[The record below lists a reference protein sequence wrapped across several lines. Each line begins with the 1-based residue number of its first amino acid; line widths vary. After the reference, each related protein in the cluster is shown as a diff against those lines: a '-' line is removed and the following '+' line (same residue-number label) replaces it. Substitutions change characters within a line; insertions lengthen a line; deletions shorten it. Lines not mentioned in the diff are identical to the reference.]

1 MYEYKVPSFLTRD
14 GDALLFNGDGELI
27 FYIPETYFSGN
38 NAYFVGEYVNLI
50 GIFDYSVFDA
60 NGKNNGLH
68 RFNFPSVFLAKPYAT
83 EKQKGI
89 RLTESQS
96 VMDYRLLR
104 FKKGDA
110 VVVSVRVPQANT
122 NIEAFYKLFLYGKL
136 PKTIPVDKLHEYFVD
151 NIELNGNSYGVST
164 QMFGFVFSEM
174 CRSPKDLSVPF
185 RNTNYTDPTSYTMIP
200 IMDLPKY
207 ISPHQSLGSQ
217 NYENA
222 LVGAITN
229 PTDVES
235 PLEKIL
241 MGG

>member
-1 MYEYKVPSFLTRD
+1 
-14 GDALLFNGDGELI
+14 
-27 FYIPETYFSGN
+27 
-38 NAYFVGEYVNLI
+38 
-50 GIFDYSVFDA
+50 
-60 NGKNNGLH
+60 
-68 RFNFPSVFLAKPYAT
+68 
-83 EKQKGI
+83 
-89 RLTESQS
+89 
-96 VMDYRLLR
+96 
-104 FKKGDA
+104 
-110 VVVSVRVPQANT
+110 
-122 NIEAFYKLFLYGKL
+122 
-136 PKTIPVDKLHEYFVD
+136 
-151 NIELNGNSYGVST
+151 
-164 QMFGFVFSEM
+164 MFGFVFSEM

-185 RNTNYTDPTSYTMIP
+185 RNTKYTDPTSYTMIP